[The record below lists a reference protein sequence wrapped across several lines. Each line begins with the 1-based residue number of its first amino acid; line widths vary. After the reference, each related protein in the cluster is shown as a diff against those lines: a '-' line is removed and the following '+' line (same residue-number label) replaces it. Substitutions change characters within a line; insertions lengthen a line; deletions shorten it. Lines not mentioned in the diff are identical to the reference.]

1 MQSSGLINGVHY
13 FFIVDDIG
21 IASTFPQIKSHLAEA
36 NIHHVSLIYS
46 SPSDHFVFKK
56 ELDLLEKIFSLQFM
70 IFYEISTS
78 NSFVQQETIETLL
91 NVNVM
96 AEMIFIISGKEN
108 FIQQVEEQLRF
119 LGIQNIQIQEQLFT

>member
-1 MQSSGLINGVHY
+1 
-13 FFIVDDIG
+13 
-21 IASTFPQIKSHLAEA
+21 
-36 NIHHVSLIYS
+36 
-46 SPSDHFVFKK
+46 
-56 ELDLLEKIFSLQFM
+56 M